1 MYKTA
6 NDFYKEKFGGKV
18 YKPSVDAGFTC
29 PNRDG
34 TVGVGGCIFCS
45 QNGGGEFAER
55 GNNILEQL
63 EKAKAR
69 VSKKTKENKFI
80 AYFQAFSNTYADINT
95 LKKLYYDAISPDY
108 IVGLSVATR
117 PDCLPPETVEL
128 LSEINKIKP
137 VSIELGFQ
145 TSNEETAKYI
155 RRGYKNA
162 VYFDAVKRLRENG
175 IDVVTHIIIGLPG
188 EDATDAI
195 NTTNFAVL
203 AGTNGVKFHLLH
215 VICGTDLEKEY
226 LNGKFKT
233 LTLEEYADILKN
245 CVDVLPKDIV
255 VHRIT
260 GDGDKKSLVAPL
272 WSADKKTVI
281 NYLNKRLK

>member
-18 YKPSVDAGFTC
+18 YKLSVDAGFTC

-80 AYFQAFSNTYADINT
+80 AYFQAFTNTYADINT